1 MSSGLRART
10 FSSRSIPQAWVLL
23 WFAYQSRRT
32 SNVEGL
38 AIMGKKSSKV
48 KSKRVGADDFVL
60 TPGGWRPKSKTFKLE
75 PGHHVD
81 LQGGTLRVVRTATGA
96 VVADL
101 GPISRGSA
109 ASGRPGSPRRK
120 TSAKRKR

>member
-1 MSSGLRART
+1 
-10 FSSRSIPQAWVLL
+10 
-23 WFAYQSRRT
+23 
-32 SNVEGL
+32 
-38 AIMGKKSSKV
+38 MGNKSSKV

-81 LQGGTLRVVRTATGA
+81 LQGGTLRVVRTATGE

-101 GPISRGSA
+101 GPISRGNA
-109 ASGRPGSPRRK
+109 VKRHPGSPARK
-120 TSAKRKR
+120 TSSTRKR